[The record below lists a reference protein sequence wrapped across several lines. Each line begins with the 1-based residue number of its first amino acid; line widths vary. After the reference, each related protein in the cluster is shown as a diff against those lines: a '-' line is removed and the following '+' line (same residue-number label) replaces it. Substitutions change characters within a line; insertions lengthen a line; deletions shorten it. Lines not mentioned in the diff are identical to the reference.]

1 MSPRALRRSRTLH
14 TVVASFY
21 AGAVIGWLLHAAFTD
36 PPAPPDPAAPAVS
49 PVIIDVPVATLGEPN
64 ARLEDVPRMKGDA
77 VAELRERQLRLPVDK
92 ADVEQMKGHF
102 TQPRG
107 TRRHEAVDI
116 LAPRHTPVRAV
127 EDGTI
132 AKLFYSKAGG
142 TTIYQFDPSRR
153 FTYYYAHLDAYA
165 PGLRERQSVSAG
177 DVIGYVGT
185 TGNAPPNTPHLHFAV
200 FELTP
205 DKRWWEGRPIDPYL
219 VFQK

>member
-1 MSPRALRRSRTLH
+1 M
-14 TVVASFY
+14 VVASFY
-21 AGAVIGWLLHAAFTD
+21 AGALTGWLLHAVFTAPPTSSD
-36 PPAPPDPAAPAVS
+36 APAPPAPAV
-49 PVIIDVPVATLGEPN
+49 PIDVPVATLGDPN
-64 ARLEDVPRMKGDA
+64 PRPADVPRVKGDA
-77 VAELRERQLRLPVDK
+77 VAELRQRRLRLPIDE

-102 TQPRG
+102 AQPRG
-107 TRRHEAVDI
+107 ARRHEAVDI

-127 EDGTI
+127 EAGTI

-165 PGLRERQSVSAG
+165 PGLREGQPVSGG

-185 TGNAPPNTPHLHFAV
+185 TGNAPANAPHLHFAV

-219 VFQK
+219 VFQN